1 MRQGG
6 SSYGEKND
14 LGETAT
20 FAPEFE
26 MIIPVPTDRDDEE
39 YIDEL
44 LDGILNDEF
53 RYNIEW
59 GFVDGLS

>member
-14 LGETAT
+14 LGEPST

-59 GFVDGLS
+59 DFVDGLS